1 MFSIRNNS
9 LEVSILD
16 PVEDHALLGT
26 RYCTGG
32 YIFQVTDSVQ
42 GALLSGPTYP
52 DSFNTYDG
60 QGIPDA
66 FNRAPLT
73 TAGEQDVLIPG
84 IGLCDLEKDKVSE
97 KCTWSVTQEDFL
109 IRFSTHHIFGEHNL
123 TVERKVSLSGR
134 TIRSA
139 TTVSNSGNTSI
150 PIRWFPHPFFPQP
163 ETVELCRFNAP
174 VFLPDNE
181 GYGFARSGF
190 ICRRGKT
197 WNRDYY
203 QAVNHEAHSNLYVLQ
218 RHPKLGLVAGAC
230 SYIPTFL
237 PIWGNER
244 TFSWEPYMECTIA
257 VGQEKHWHIDYI
269 F

>member
-1 MFSIRNNS
+1 MT
-9 LEVSILD
+9 VS
-16 PVEDHALLGT
+16 
-26 RYCTGG
+26 
-32 YIFQVTDSVQ
+32 
-42 GALLSGPTYP
+42 GA
-52 DSFNTYDG
+52 DFNTYDG
-60 QGIPDA
+60 QANSGRVQPVTDSPREV
-66 FNRAPLT
+66 NKN
-73 TAGEQDVLIPG
+73 VLILG
-84 IGLCDLEKDKVSE
+84 IGQCDLKEDKVNE
-97 KCTWSVTQEDFL
+97 PCTWSVTQEDFL
-109 IRFSTHHIFGEHNL
+109 IRFSTHHLFWRAQPYRRAQSL
-123 TVERKVSLSGR
+123 AFRKDDPLSNNRLQLRKHVNPDSMVS
-134 TIRSA
+134 A
-139 TTVSNSGNTSI
+139 
-150 PIRWFPHPFFPQP
+150 PFFPQP

-190 ICRRGKT
+190 ICRRSKT